1 MPLPGREEAEA
12 LGMMAQE
19 RQTMWCGVMLAEGRR
34 HYGAR
39 RRSNSSGPL
48 LPEHLLA
55 RLWRAKEGRSLR
67 TVDGRRVKVLYA
79 GRPAPGHGPDFQ
91 DAVVRMDGER
101 ASGNVELHRRPS
113 DWRAHGHDADPAY
126 DDVMLHIVAQADGGG
141 PGVPTAELN
150 RAGSAGG
157 VEPPLMAQLARASSG
172 ELREMFVRS
181 GMARFRER
189 VEAAR
194 RSAEQ
199 NGTEQALH
207 EAVFDALGYAENR
220 APFRRLAGAV
230 PAAALRGLAQGL
242 PVDDRAAALERILLD
257 ASGLDDEPHSS
268 AAGRPSWK
276 TAGVRP
282 VNHPRRRIR
291 GAAELLARAAA
302 EGLLARCERMA
313 TEGHAVL
320 ERLFV
325 VDSPGG
331 ALIGT
336 GRAREVVVNAVL
348 PLLAAAGN
356 SESEDLFLRH
366 PSLPENS
373 LIREARRLTGA
384 QGMRLSACEQLGLLR
399 LYRGSIAEG

>member
-1 MPLPGREEAEA
+1 MEWQAVNCRA
-12 LGMMAQE
+12 
-19 RQTMWCGVMLAEGRR
+19 MLAEGRR
-34 HYGAR
+34 RYGAR
-39 RRSNSSGPL
+39 RRANRSGPL

-55 RLWRAKEGRSLR
+55 RLWRAKEGRSLQ

-91 DAVVRMDGER
+91 DAVVHMDGER

-113 DWRAHGHDADPAY
+113 DWHAHGHDADPAY
-126 DDVMLHIVAQADGGG
+126 DNVMLHVVAQADDTG
-141 PGVPTAELN
+141 PALPLAKLSRPGTREAL
-150 RAGSAGG
+150 
-157 VEPPLMAQLARASSG
+157 EPPLMARLARASSAQF
-172 ELREMFVRS
+172 REMLVGS

-189 VEAAR
+189 VQTAVHRIEEAGA
-194 RSAEQ
+194 
-199 NGTEQALH
+199 EQALH
-207 EAVFDALGYAENR
+207 ETVFDALGYAENR
-220 APFRRLAGAV
+220 MPFRWLARAI
-230 PAAALRGLAQGL
+230 PESELRWLAINL
-242 PVDDRAAALERILLD
+242 PPDELPAALERTLLD

-268 AAGRPSWK
+268 AGECPSWK

-291 GAAELLARAAA
+291 GAAVLLARAAA

-313 TEGHAVL
+313 TEGYAVL

-348 PLLAAAGN
+348 PLLAAKDN
-356 SESEDLFLRH
+356 SDAEALFLRY

-373 LIREARRLTGA
+373 LAREARRLTGA

>member
-1 MPLPGREEAEA
+1 MRERLTANCVA
-12 LGMMAQE
+12 
-19 RQTMWCGVMLAEGRR
+19 VLAEEHRR
-34 HYGAR
+34 YGAR
-39 RRSNSSGPL
+39 WRSDRSRPL

-113 DWRAHGHDADPAY
+113 DWRAHRHDADPAY
-126 DDVMLHIVAQADGGG
+126 DDVMLHIVAQADETG
-141 PGVPTAELN
+141 PDLPLAELS
-150 RAGSAGG
+150 RPGTREAL
-157 VEPPLMAQLARASSG
+157 EPPLMARLARASSAQF
-172 ELREMFVRS
+172 REMLVGS

-189 VEAAR
+189 VQTAAHSIGEAGA
-194 RSAEQ
+194 
-199 NGTEQALH
+199 EQALH
-207 EAVFDALGYAENR
+207 ETVFDALGYAENR
-220 APFRRLAGAV
+220 MPFRWLARAIPGSKLQRLAISL
-230 PAAALRGLAQGL
+230 PADER
-242 PVDDRAAALERILLD
+242 PAALERILLD
-257 ASGLDDEPHSS
+257 ASGLDDEPTS
-268 AAGRPSWK
+268 AGEHPSWK

-291 GAAELLARAAA
+291 AAAVLLARAAA
-302 EGLLARCERMA
+302 EGILARCERMA
-313 TEGHAVL
+313 TEGHTVL

-336 GRAREVVVNAVL
+336 GRAREIVVNAVL
-348 PLLAAAGN
+348 PLLAATGN
-356 SESEDLFLRH
+356 SEAEDLFLRY

-373 LIREARRLTGA
+373 LTREARRLTGA

>member
-1 MPLPGREEAEA
+1 
-12 LGMMAQE
+12 MMAQE
-19 RQTMWCGVMLAEGRR
+19 RQAMKCGVMLAEERR
-34 HYGAR
+34 RFGAR
-39 RRSNSSGPL
+39 RRSNRSGPL

-79 GRPAPGHGPDFQ
+79 GRPAPGHGPDFR
-91 DAVVRMDGER
+91 DAVVHMDGER

-113 DWRAHGHDADPAY
+113 DWHAHGHDADPAY
-126 DDVMLHIVAQADGGG
+126 DDVMLHIVAQADATG
-141 PGVPTAELN
+141 PDLPLAELS
-150 RAGSAGG
+150 RPGTREAL
-157 VEPPLMAQLARASSG
+157 EPPLMAGLARASSSQF
-172 ELREMFVRS
+172 REMLVGS

-189 VEAAR
+189 VRTSVHRIEEAGA
-194 RSAEQ
+194 
-199 NGTEQALH
+199 EQALH
-207 EAVFDALGYAENR
+207 ETVFDALGYAENR
-220 APFRRLAGAV
+220 MPFRRLARAI
-230 PAAALRGLAQGL
+230 PESKLRRLAMSL
-242 PVDDRAAALERILLD
+242 PPDERPAALERVLLD
-257 ASGLDDEPHSS
+257 ASGLDDEPGSS
-268 AAGRPSWK
+268 AGERPSWK

-291 GAAELLARAAA
+291 GAAVLLARAAA
-302 EGLLARCERMA
+302 EGLLACCERTA
-313 TEGHAVL
+313 TEGHAAL

-348 PLLAAAGN
+348 PLLMATGH
-356 SESEDLFLRH
+356 SEAEDLFLRY

-373 LIREARRLTGA
+373 LAREARRLTGA